1 MNGMLVCVAG
11 RWGYGGP
18 GPSCPW
24 PCSLSRGP
32 WGGIDGGQACVLHE
46 STGAVRVRSLS
57 GGGRWGSP
65 ACVGHLG
72 EEARQELCTEEKLAG
87 GQAG

>member
-1 MNGMLVCVAG
+1 M
-11 RWGYGGP
+11 
-18 GPSCPW
+18 
-24 PCSLSRGP
+24 
-32 WGGIDGGQACVLHE
+32 LHE